1 MTPMDRTREERL
13 SLANDAMRRH
23 AWPEALRE
31 FSAADADEPL
41 DPGSL
46 EGVATAAFWSGHAD
60 DSMKAWDRA
69 YTGHLEQGDRR
80 RAAAAA
86 LQVARRQAWRLNPAQ
101 ARGWRATAER
111 LLSGQPDCRERGQ
124 LLNQEAYGL
133 IVLGEFEAAHDRAV
147 KAFEVGA
154 RCSARDIQAAALN
167 LQAQALVRA
176 GEVERGLRVLDESLA
191 AASAVDLD
199 PFEAGVIYCHTIGLC
214 RDLADFDRA
223 REVADATTTWCEE
236 NSFTAFPGV
245 CRVHQAEIHRL
256 RGDLARAETE
266 VRAAIDDLLPRAL
279 SWSGMAFNELGM
291 VQLRRGR
298 LDAAG
303 EAFDR
308 AQELGMEAEPGR
320 SLVHLAQGRHQL
332 AFAGLMRALE
342 RPPAVLLDRA
352 RLLSAL
358 VEVAL
363 ATGDHNIAASSVV
376 DLESIAEA
384 LRRPTFGAFAK
395 AARGALLLAEG
406 KPRAATDS
414 LRDALELWLTMD
426 VPYEAA
432 QTRVLLAEAHR
443 AVGDQTSAD
452 RELELAAR
460 AFKRIGA
467 TREKVIA
474 EATLK
479 AHMADPLQ
487 PLTRRQREVARLVA
501 EGQSNRAIAA
511 TLVVSERTAE
521 YHVQQI
527 LNTLGFDS
535 RAQIAAWYAQRR

>member
-1 MTPMDRTREERL
+1 MTQMYRTRAARL
-13 SLANDAMRRH
+13 LLANDAMRRH
-23 AWPEALRE
+23 AWPEALLE

-41 DPGSL
+41 DPRSL
-46 EGVATAAFWSGHAD
+46 EVMATAAFWSGHAD
-60 DSMKAWDRA
+60 DSMKAWERA
-69 YTGHLEQGDRR
+69 YTGHLEQGDPQ

-111 LLSGQPDCRERGQ
+111 LLSGQPDCRERGE

-133 IVLGEFEAAHDRAV
+133 IVLGEFETAHDRAV
-147 KAFEVGA
+147 EAFEVGA
-154 RCSARDIQAAALN
+154 RCSARDTQAMALN
-167 LQAQALVRA
+167 LQGVALVRA

-199 PFEAGVIYCHTIGLC
+199 AFATGLIYCLTIGLC

-223 REVADATTTWCEE
+223 REVADATTAWCEE
-236 NSFTAFPGV
+236 NAITGFPGI

-256 RGDLARAETE
+256 RGDLAKAETE
-266 VRAAIDDLLPRAL
+266 VQAAIEDVLPRAL
-279 SWSGMAFNELGM
+279 AWSGMAFNELGM
-291 VQLRRGR
+291 VHLRRGR

-308 AQELGMEAEPGR
+308 AQELGMEVEPGR
-320 SLVHLAQGRHQL
+320 SLLHLAQGRHQL
-332 AFAGLMRALE
+332 AFAGLRRALE
-342 RPPAVLLDRA
+342 RPSAVLFDRA

-358 VEVAL
+358 VEVSL
-363 ATGDHNIAASSVV
+363 ATGDHNTAASSVV
-376 DLESIAEA
+376 DLESIADA
-384 LRRPTFGAFAK
+384 LRRPAFGAFAK
-395 AARGALLLAEG
+395 DARGALFLAEG
-406 KPRAATDS
+406 KPREATDS

-426 VPYEAA
+426 APYEAA
-432 QTRVLLAEAHR
+432 QTRLVLAEAHR

-467 TREKVIA
+467 TRETALA
-474 EATLK
+474 EAALK
-479 AHMADPLQ
+479 AQVSDPLR

-501 EGQSNRAIAA
+501 EGQSNRDIAA

-527 LNTLGFDS
+527 LNALGFDS

>member
-1 MTPMDRTREERL
+1 MAVMQSARAQQLQQAKE
-13 SLANDAMRRH
+13 AMQRH
-23 AWPEALRE
+23 AWSEAFQE
-31 FSAADADEPL
+31 FSAADAEEPL
-41 DPGSL
+41 DPRSL
-46 EGVATAAFWSGHAD
+46 EGLATAAFWSGRAD
-60 DSMKAWDRA
+60 NSLKAWERA
-69 YTGHLEQGDRR
+69 YAGHLEQGDRR

-86 LQVARRQAWRLNPAQ
+86 LQLARRQAWRLSPAQ

-111 LLSGQPDCRERGQ
+111 LLSDQDDCRERGQ
-124 LLNQEAYGL
+124 LLNQESYGL
-133 IVLGEFEAAHDRAV
+133 ILLGEFETAHARAAQ
-147 KAFEVGA
+147 AFEVGA

-167 LQAQALVRA
+167 LQALALVRA
-176 GEVERGLRVLDESLA
+176 GEIEHGLRLLDESLA
-191 AASAVDLD
+191 AATAVDLD
-199 PFEAGVIYCHTIGLC
+199 PLEAGLIYCHTIGLC

-223 REVADATTTWCEE
+223 REVADATTSWCEE
-236 NSFTAFPGV
+236 HAITAFPGI
-245 CRVHQAEIHRL
+245 CRVYQAELHRL

-266 VRAAIDDLLPRAL
+266 VQAAIDDLLPRAL
-279 SWSGMAFNELGM
+279 SWSAMAFNELGM

-320 SLVHLAQGRHQL
+320 SLVHLAEGRHQL
-332 AFAGLMRALE
+332 ALAGLTRALE

-363 ATGDHNIAASSVV
+363 ATGNHDTAASSVA
-376 DLESIAEA
+376 DLESIAEV
-384 LRRPTFGAFAK
+384 LRRPAFVAFAK
-395 AARGALLLAEG
+395 GARGELLLGEG
-406 KPRAATDS
+406 KPRAASDA

-426 VPYEAA
+426 APYEAA
-432 QTRVLLAEAHR
+432 QTRLLVAEAYR
-443 AVGDQTSAD
+443 AEGDQTSAD

-460 AFKRIGA
+460 AFERIGA
-467 TREKVIA
+467 TREKAKA
-474 EATLK
+474 EAALK
-479 AHMADPLQ
+479 AQAADPLR

-501 EGQSNRAIAA
+501 EGQSNHDIAA